1 MFFVCIWHPYTSLTF
16 FQVDDQTPVVP
27 EVQAADDEQTP
38 VPEVQAAVDEQTPV
52 PEVQAAVD
60 EQAAVQEVIRN
71 LMSK

>member
-1 MFFVCIWHPYTSLTF
+1 MFVVSIWHPYTSLSF
-16 FQVDDQTPVVP
+16 FQVDNQTPVVP
-27 EVQAADDEQTP
+27 EVQAA
-38 VPEVQAAVDEQTPV
+38 VDEQAIV